1 MPSSAIG
8 QFVIGQSA
16 IGAGSSSPSSTSSM
30 GVARKRVY
38 GRTTDEFGN
47 RQWVVVTTDANGFDD
62 YVYVTALAQEI
73 QLNLGESP
81 FWGNRGIPAEPSIV
95 SQVAPDYYSSR
106 LQLLYA
112 PYFMNIMVYRV
123 PGPNPLGLD
132 PMFTGAPVYKI
143 QVVTHQGVQEMYT
156 VPSSQPQPQEAVPI

>member
-1 MPSSAIG
+1 MSPIGRPIGSFIIGETPIGVLPSSLSNVPAP
-8 QFVIGQSA
+8 Q
-16 IGAGSSSPSSTSSM
+16 M
-30 GVARKRVY
+30 RVY

-47 RQWVVVTTDANGFDD
+47 REWVVVTTDINGFND
-62 YVYVTALAQEI
+62 YVYLTALAQEI

-81 FWGNRGIPAEPSIV
+81 FYGNRGIPAEPSIV

-106 LQLLYA
+106 LQQLYA

-132 PMFTGAPVYKI
+132 PTGTGAPVYRV
-143 QVVTHQGVQEMYT
+143 QVITHQGVQQMYT
-156 VPSSQPQPQEAVPI
+156 IAFSLPQPQEAVPI